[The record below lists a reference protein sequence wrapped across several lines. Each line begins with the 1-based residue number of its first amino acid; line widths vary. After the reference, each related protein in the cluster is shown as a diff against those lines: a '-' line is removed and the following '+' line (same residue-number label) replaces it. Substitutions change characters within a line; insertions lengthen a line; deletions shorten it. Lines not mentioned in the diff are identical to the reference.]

1 MVYLLLMGPPGAGK
15 GTQAAK
21 LVERYDIP
29 HVSTGDIFRGALQ
42 ERTPLGLEA
51 KRYMDVGALVPDQ
64 VTVGITRERLAK
76 SDCIGGF
83 ILDGFPRTLQQAH
96 ALDQMLAKM
105 GIRLNRV
112 LNIVVAD
119 KDLIPRLTGRRI
131 CQSCGATYHIVY
143 RPPAKEDICDRC
155 GGELYQRDD
164 DHEDTVRERLEVYHR
179 QTLPLI
185 EYYRERGL
193 YTEINGAQP
202 TDAVF
207 RDIIVS
213 LTGEEP

>member
-1 MVYLLLMGPPGAGK
+1 MYLLLMGPPGAGK

-105 GIRLNRV
+105 GIRLNKV
-112 LNIVVAD
+112 VNIAVPD
-119 KDLIPRLTGRRI
+119 QELIPRLTGRRI
-131 CQSCGATYHIVY
+131 CQSCGATYHMEF
-143 RPPAKEDICDRC
+143 RPPAQQNVCDRC
-155 GGELYQRDD
+155 GGELYQRTDD
-164 DHEDTVRERLEVYHR
+164 QEDTVRERLEVYR
-179 QTLPLI
+179 LQTQPLI
-185 EYYRERGL
+185 QYYRERDL
-193 YTEINGAQP
+193 YSEINGAQP
-202 TDAVF
+202 TEVVF

>member
-1 MVYLLLMGPPGAGK
+1 MYLLLMGPPGAGK

-105 GIRLNRV
+105 WIRLNKV
-112 LNIVVAD
+112 VNIVVPD
-119 KDLIPRLTGRRI
+119 QELIPRLTGRRI
-131 CQSCGATYHIVY
+131 CQSCGATYHMEF
-143 RPPAKEDICDRC
+143 RPPAQPSICDRC
-155 GGELYQRDD
+155 GGELYQRTDD
-164 DHEDTVRERLEVYHR
+164 QEETVRERLEVYR
-179 QTLPLI
+179 LQTQPLI
-185 EYYRERGL
+185 QYDQERDL
-193 YTEINGAQP
+193 YSEINGAQS
-202 TDAVF
+202 TEAVF
-207 RDIIVS
+207 RDIVVS

>member
-1 MVYLLLMGPPGAGK
+1 MYLLLMGPPGAGK

-112 LNIVVAD
+112 VNIMVPD
-119 KDLIPRLTGRRI
+119 QELIPRLTGRRI
-131 CQSCGATYHIVY
+131 CQSCGSTYHMEF
-143 RPPAKEDICDRC
+143 RPPAQAGVCDRC
-155 GGELYQRDD
+155 GGELYQRRD
-164 DHEDTVRERLEVYHR
+164 DHEETVRDRLEVYR
-179 QTLPLI
+179 QQTQPLI
-185 EYYRERGL
+185 QYYRERDL

-202 TDAVF
+202 TDTVF

>member
-1 MVYLLLMGPPGAGK
+1 MYLLLMGPPGAGK

-105 GIRLNRV
+105 GIRLNKV
-112 LNIVVAD
+112 VNIVVPD
-119 KDLIPRLTGRRI
+119 QELIPRLTGRRI
-131 CQSCGATYHIVY
+131 CQSCGATYHMEF
-143 RPPAKEDICDRC
+143 RPPAQPSICDRC
-155 GGELYQRDD
+155 GGELYQRTDD
-164 DHEDTVRERLEVYHR
+164 QEETVRERLEVYR
-179 QTLPLI
+179 LQTQPLI
-185 EYYRERGL
+185 QYYRERDL
-193 YTEINGAQP
+193 YSEINGAQP
-202 TDAVF
+202 TEAVF

>member
-1 MVYLLLMGPPGAGK
+1 MYLLLMGPPGAGK

-105 GIRLNRV
+105 WIRLNKV
-112 LNIVVAD
+112 VNIVVPD
-119 KDLIPRLTGRRI
+119 QELIPRLTGRRI
-131 CQSCGATYHIVY
+131 CQSCGATYHMEF
-143 RPPAKEDICDRC
+143 RPPAQPSICDRC
-155 GGELYQRDD
+155 GGELYQRTDD
-164 DHEDTVRERLEVYHR
+164 QEETVRERLEVYR
-179 QTLPLI
+179 LQTQPLI
-185 EYYRERGL
+185 QYYQERDL
-193 YTEINGAQP
+193 YSEINGAQS
-202 TDAVF
+202 TEAVF
-207 RDIIVS
+207 RDIVVS

>member
-1 MVYLLLMGPPGAGK
+1 MGPPGAGK

-105 GIRLNRV
+105 GIRLNKV
-112 LNIVVAD
+112 VNIVVPD
-119 KDLIPRLTGRRI
+119 QELIPRLTGRRI
-131 CQSCGATYHIVY
+131 CQSCGATYHMEF
-143 RPPAKEDICDRC
+143 RPPAQPSICDRC
-155 GGELYQRDD
+155 GGELYQRTDD
-164 DHEDTVRERLEVYHR
+164 QEETVRERLEVYR
-179 QTLPLI
+179 LQTQPLI
-185 EYYRERGL
+185 QYYRDRDL
-193 YTEINGAQP
+193 YSEINGAQS
-202 TDAVF
+202 TETVF

>member
-1 MVYLLLMGPPGAGK
+1 MYLLLMGPPGAGK

-83 ILDGFPRTLQQAH
+83 ILDGFPRTLEQAH

-112 LNIVVAD
+112 LNIVVPD
-119 KDLIPRLTGRRI
+119 PELIPRLTGRRI
-131 CQSCGATYHIVY
+131 CQSCGATYHVQF
-143 RPPAKEDICDRC
+143 RPPSIPDICDRC
-155 GGELYQRDD
+155 KGDLYQRTD
-164 DHEDTVRERLEVYHR
+164 DHEGTVRERLEVYRR
-179 QTLPLI
+179 QTQPLI
-185 EYYRERGL
+185 QYYKERDL

-202 TDAVF
+202 TDIVF

>member
-1 MVYLLLMGPPGAGK
+1 MGPPGAGK
-15 GTQAAK
+15 GTQAAR

-105 GIRLNRV
+105 GIRLNKV
-112 LNIVVAD
+112 VNIVVPD
-119 KDLIPRLTGRRI
+119 QELIPRLTGRRI
-131 CQSCGATYHIVY
+131 CQSCGATYHMEF
-143 RPPAKEDICDRC
+143 RPPAQPSVCDRC
-155 GGELYQRDD
+155 GGELYQRTDD
-164 DHEDTVRERLEVYHR
+164 QEETVRERLEVYR
-179 QTLPLI
+179 LQTQPLI
-185 EYYRERGL
+185 QYYRERDL
-193 YTEINGAQP
+193 YSEINGAQS

>member
-1 MVYLLLMGPPGAGK
+1 MYRLLMGPPGAGK

-105 GIRLNRV
+105 GIRLNKV
-112 LNIVVAD
+112 VNIVVPD
-119 KDLIPRLTGRRI
+119 QELIPRLTGRRI
-131 CQSCGATYHIVY
+131 CQSCGATYHMEF
-143 RPPAKEDICDRC
+143 RPPAQPSICDRC
-155 GGELYQRDD
+155 GGELYQRTDD
-164 DHEDTVRERLEVYHR
+164 QEETVRERLEVYR
-179 QTLPLI
+179 LQTQPLI
-185 EYYRERGL
+185 QYYQERDL
-193 YTEINGAQP
+193 YSEINGAQS
-202 TDAVF
+202 TEAVF
-207 RDIIVS
+207 RDIVVS

>member
-1 MVYLLLMGPPGAGK
+1 MYLLLMGPPGAGK

-76 SDCIGGF
+76 SDCLGGF

-112 LNIVVAD
+112 VNIVVPD
-119 KDLIPRLTGRRI
+119 QDLIPRLTGRRI
-131 CQSCGATYHIVY
+131 CQSCGATYHVEF
-143 RPPAKEDICDRC
+143 RTPVKPGICDRC
-155 GGELYQRDD
+155 GGELYQRADD
-164 DHEDTVRERLEVYHR
+164 QEKTVRERLEVYHR
-179 QTLPLI
+179 QTQPLI
-185 EYYRERGL
+185 QYYLDRDL

-202 TDAVF
+202 ADTVF
-207 RDIIVS
+207 RDIIIS

>member
-1 MVYLLLMGPPGAGK
+1 MYLLLMGPPGAGK
-15 GTQAAK
+15 GTQAAR

-83 ILDGFPRTLQQAH
+83 ILDGFPRTLQQAL

-112 LNIVVAD
+112 VNIVVAD
-119 KDLIPRLTGRRI
+119 DELIPRLTGRRI
-131 CQSCGATYHIVY
+131 CQSCGATYHMEF
-143 RPPAKEDICDRC
+143 RKPAVDQICDRC
-155 GGELYQRDD
+155 GGDLYQRDD
-164 DHEDTVRERLEVYHR
+164 DKEGTVRERLVVYHR
-179 QTLPLI
+179 QTQPLI
-185 EYYRERGL
+185 EYYRDRDM
-193 YTEINGAQP
+193 YTEINGAQS

>member
-1 MVYLLLMGPPGAGK
+1 
-15 GTQAAK
+15 
-21 LVERYDIP
+21 
-29 HVSTGDIFRGALQ
+29 
-42 ERTPLGLEA
+42 
-51 KRYMDVGALVPDQ
+51 MDVGALVPDQ

-112 LNIVVAD
+112 VNIVVSD
-119 KDLIPRLTGRRI
+119 QELIPRLTGRRI
-131 CQSCGATYHIVY
+131 CQSCGATYHMEF
-143 RPPAKEDICDRC
+143 RPPAQLGICDRC
-155 GGELYQRDD
+155 GGELYQRAD
-164 DHEDTVRERLEVYHR
+164 DHEETVRERLEVYR
-179 QTLPLI
+179 LQTQPLI
-185 EYYRERGL
+185 QYYQERDL
-193 YTEINGAQP
+193 YTEINGEQS
-202 TDAVF
+202 TESVF

>member
-1 MVYLLLMGPPGAGK
+1 MYLLLMGPPGAGK

-112 LNIVVAD
+112 VNIVVTD
-119 KDLIPRLTGRRI
+119 QDLIPRLTGRRI
-131 CQSCGATYHIVY
+131 CQSCGSTYHIAF
-143 RPPAKEDICDRC
+143 RPSAQEGICDRC

-164 DHEDTVRERLEVYHR
+164 DHEETVRERLEVYHR
-179 QTLPLI
+179 QTRPLI
-185 EYYRERGL
+185 EYYSERDL
-193 YTEINGAQP
+193 YTEINGAQA
-202 TDAVF
+202 TDIVF

>member
-1 MVYLLLMGPPGAGK
+1 MGPPGAGK

-51 KRYMDVGALVPDQ
+51 RRYMDVGALVPDQ

-112 LNIVVAD
+112 VNIVVSD
-119 KDLIPRLTGRRI
+119 QELIPRLTGRRI
-131 CQSCGATYHIVY
+131 CQSCGATYHMEF
-143 RPPAKEDICDRC
+143 RPPAQLGICDRC
-155 GGELYQRDD
+155 GGELYQRAD
-164 DHEDTVRERLEVYHR
+164 DHEETVRERLEVYR
-179 QTLPLI
+179 LQTQPLI
-185 EYYRERGL
+185 QYYQERDL
-193 YTEINGAQP
+193 YIEINGEQS
-202 TDAVF
+202 TESVF

>member
-1 MVYLLLMGPPGAGK
+1 MYLLLMGPPGAGK

-21 LVERYDIP
+21 LLERYDIP

-105 GIRLNRV
+105 GIRLNKV
-112 LNIVVAD
+112 VNIVVPD
-119 KDLIPRLTGRRI
+119 QELIPRLTGRRI
-131 CQSCGATYHIVY
+131 CQSCGATYHMEF
-143 RPPAKEDICDRC
+143 RPPAQPSICDRC
-155 GGELYQRDD
+155 GGELYQRTDD
-164 DHEDTVRERLEVYHR
+164 QEETVRERLEVYR
-179 QTLPLI
+179 LQTQPLI
-185 EYYRERGL
+185 QYYQERDL
-193 YTEINGAQP
+193 YSEINGAQS
-202 TDAVF
+202 TEAVF
-207 RDIIVS
+207 RDIVVS

>member
-1 MVYLLLMGPPGAGK
+1 MYLLLMGPPGAGT

-76 SDCIGGF
+76 CDCIGGF

-105 GIRLNRV
+105 GIRLNKV
-112 LNIVVAD
+112 VNIVVPD
-119 KDLIPRLTGRRI
+119 QELIPRLTGRRI
-131 CQSCGATYHIVY
+131 CQSCGATYHMEF
-143 RPPAKEDICDRC
+143 RPPAQPSICDRC
-155 GGELYQRDD
+155 GGELYQRTDD
-164 DHEDTVRERLEVYHR
+164 QEETVRERLEVYR
-179 QTLPLI
+179 LQTQPLI
-185 EYYRERGL
+185 QYYQERDL
-193 YTEINGAQP
+193 YSEINGAQS
-202 TDAVF
+202 TEAVF
-207 RDIIVS
+207 RDIVVS

>member
-1 MVYLLLMGPPGAGK
+1 VYLLLMGPPGAGK

-51 KRYMDVGALVPDQ
+51 RRYMDVGALVPDQ

-83 ILDGFPRTLQQAH
+83 ILDGFPRTLQQAQ

-112 LNIVVAD
+112 VNIAVPD
-119 KDLIPRLTGRRI
+119 QELIPRLTGRRI
-131 CQSCGATYHIVY
+131 CQSCGATYHMEF
-143 RPPAKEDICDRC
+143 RPPAQPEICDRC
-155 GGELYQRDD
+155 GGELYQRVD
-164 DHEDTVRERLEVYHR
+164 DHEETVRERLEVYR
-179 QTLPLI
+179 LQTQPLI
-185 EYYRERGL
+185 QYYQERDL
-193 YTEINGAQP
+193 YTEINGAQS
-202 TDAVF
+202 TETVF

>member
-1 MVYLLLMGPPGAGK
+1 MGPPGAGK

-105 GIRLNRV
+105 GIRLNKV
-112 LNIVVAD
+112 VNIVVPD
-119 KDLIPRLTGRRI
+119 QELIPRLTGRRI
-131 CQSCGATYHIVY
+131 CQSCGATYHMEF
-143 RPPAKEDICDRC
+143 RPPAQQNVCDRC
-155 GGELYQRDD
+155 GGELYQRTDD
-164 DHEDTVRERLEVYHR
+164 QEETVRERLEVYR
-179 QTLPLI
+179 LQTQPLI
-185 EYYRERGL
+185 QYYQERDL
-193 YTEINGAQP
+193 YSEINGAQS
-202 TDAVF
+202 TEAVF
-207 RDIIVS
+207 RDIVVS
-213 LTGEEP
+213 LTGDEP

>member
-1 MVYLLLMGPPGAGK
+1 MGPPGAGK

-64 VTVGITRERLAK
+64 ITVGITRERLAK

-83 ILDGFPRTLQQAH
+83 ILDGFPRTLQQAQ

-112 LNIVVAD
+112 VNIVVAD
-119 KDLIPRLTGRRI
+119 SELVPRLTGRRI
-131 CQSCGATYHIVY
+131 CQSCGATYHTEFR
-143 RPPAKEDICDRC
+143 RPIKQGICDRC
-155 GGELYQRDD
+155 NGVLYQRDD
-164 DHEDTVRERLEVYHR
+164 DQESTVKERLVVYHR
-179 QTLPLI
+179 QTQPLI
-185 EYYRERGL
+185 QYYLDRDL
-193 YTEINGAQP
+193 YTEINGGQSA
-202 TDAVF
+202 DNVF

>member
-1 MVYLLLMGPPGAGK
+1 MYLLLMGPPGAGK

-42 ERTPLGLEA
+42 ERSPLGLEA

-105 GIRLNRV
+105 GIRLNKV
-112 LNIVVAD
+112 VNIVVPD
-119 KDLIPRLTGRRI
+119 QELIPRLTGRRI
-131 CQSCGATYHIVY
+131 CQSCGATYHMEF
-143 RPPAKEDICDRC
+143 RPPAQPSICDRC
-155 GGELYQRDD
+155 GGELYQRTDD
-164 DHEDTVRERLEVYHR
+164 QEETVRERLEVYR
-179 QTLPLI
+179 LQTQPLI
-185 EYYRERGL
+185 QYYQERDL
-193 YTEINGAQP
+193 YSEINGAQS
-202 TDAVF
+202 TEAVF
-207 RDIIVS
+207 RDIVVS

>member
-1 MVYLLLMGPPGAGK
+1 MYLLLMGPPGAGK

-105 GIRLNRV
+105 GIRLNKV
-112 LNIVVAD
+112 VNIVVPD
-119 KDLIPRLTGRRI
+119 QELIPRLTGRRI
-131 CQSCGATYHIVY
+131 CQSCGATYHMEF
-143 RPPAKEDICDRC
+143 RPPAQPSICDRC
-155 GGELYQRDD
+155 GGELYPRTDD
-164 DHEDTVRERLEVYHR
+164 QDDTVRERLEVYR
-179 QTLPLI
+179 LQTQPLI
-185 EYYRERGL
+185 QYYQERDL
-193 YTEINGAQP
+193 YSEINGAQS
-202 TDAVF
+202 TEAVF
-207 RDIIVS
+207 RDIVVS

>member
-1 MVYLLLMGPPGAGK
+1 VYLLLMGPPGAGK

-105 GIRLNRV
+105 GIRLNKV
-112 LNIVVAD
+112 VNIVVPD
-119 KDLIPRLTGRRI
+119 QELIPRLTGRRI
-131 CQSCGATYHIVY
+131 CQSCGATYHMEF
-143 RPPAKEDICDRC
+143 RPPAQPSICDRC
-155 GGELYQRDD
+155 GGELYQRTDD
-164 DHEDTVRERLEVYHR
+164 QEETVRERLEVYR
-179 QTLPLI
+179 LQTQPLI
-185 EYYRERGL
+185 QYYQERDL
-193 YTEINGAQP
+193 YSEINGAQS
-202 TDAVF
+202 TEAVF
-207 RDIIVS
+207 RDIVVS

>member
-1 MVYLLLMGPPGAGK
+1 MGPPGAGK

-105 GIRLNRV
+105 GIRLNKV
-112 LNIVVAD
+112 VNIVVPD
-119 KDLIPRLTGRRI
+119 QELIPRLTGRRI
-131 CQSCGATYHIVY
+131 CQSCGATYHMEF
-143 RPPAKEDICDRC
+143 RPPAQPSICDRC
-155 GGELYQRDD
+155 GGELYQRTDD
-164 DHEDTVRERLEVYHR
+164 QEETVRERLEVYR
-179 QTLPLI
+179 LQTQPLI
-185 EYYRERGL
+185 QYYQERDL
-193 YTEINGAQP
+193 YSEINGAQ
-202 TDAVF
+202 TTEAVF
-207 RDIIVS
+207 RDIVVS

>member
-1 MVYLLLMGPPGAGK
+1 MGPPGAGK

-51 KRYMDVGALVPDQ
+51 RRYMDVGALVPDQ

-112 LNIVVAD
+112 VNIVVSD
-119 KDLIPRLTGRRI
+119 QELIPRLTGRRI
-131 CQSCGATYHIVY
+131 CQSCGATYHMEF
-143 RPPAKEDICDRC
+143 RPPAQLGICDRC
-155 GGELYQRDD
+155 GGELYQRAD
-164 DHEDTVRERLEVYHR
+164 DHEETVRERLEVYR
-179 QTLPLI
+179 LQTQPLI
-185 EYYRERGL
+185 QYYQERDL
-193 YTEINGAQP
+193 YTEINGEQS
-202 TDAVF
+202 TESVF

>member
-1 MVYLLLMGPPGAGK
+1 MYLLLMGPPGAGK

-105 GIRLNRV
+105 GIRLNKV
-112 LNIVVAD
+112 VNIVVPD
-119 KDLIPRLTGRRI
+119 QELIPRLTGRRI
-131 CQSCGATYHIVY
+131 CQSCGATYHMEF
-143 RPPAKEDICDRC
+143 RPPAQPSVCDRC
-155 GGELYQRDD
+155 GGELYQRTDD
-164 DHEDTVRERLEVYHR
+164 QEETVRERLEVYR
-179 QTLPLI
+179 LQTQPLI
-185 EYYRERGL
+185 QYYQERDL
-193 YTEINGAQP
+193 YSEINGAQS
-202 TDAVF
+202 TEAVF
-207 RDIIVS
+207 RDIVVS

>member
-1 MVYLLLMGPPGAGK
+1 MYLLLMGPPGAGK

-96 ALDQMLAKM
+96 SLDQMLAKM

-112 LNIVVAD
+112 VNIVVPD
-119 KDLIPRLTGRRI
+119 NELIPRLTGRRI
-131 CQSCGATYHIVY
+131 CQSCGATYHMEY
-143 RPPAKEDICDRC
+143 RPPVQEGICDRC
-155 GGELYQRDD
+155 GGELYQREDD
-164 DHEDTVRERLEVYHR
+164 RETTVIERLEVYRR
-179 QTLPLI
+179 QTQPLI
-185 EYYRERGL
+185 QYYRDRDL

-202 TDAVF
+202 TDTVF

-213 LTGEEP
+213 LTGE

>member
-1 MVYLLLMGPPGAGK
+1 MYLLLMGPPGAGK

-64 VTVGITRERLAK
+64 ITVGITRERLAK

-112 LNIVVAD
+112 VNIVVPD
-119 KDLIPRLTGRRI
+119 QELIPRLTGRRI
-131 CQSCGATYHIVY
+131 CQSCGSTYHIKF
-143 RPPAKEDICDRC
+143 RPPSKPGICDRC

-164 DHEDTVRERLEVYHR
+164 DREATVIERLEVYR
-179 QTLPLI
+179 QQTKPLI
-185 EYYRERGL
+185 QYYRDRGL
-193 YTEINGAQP
+193 YTEINGAQSSE
-202 TDAVF
+202 AVF
-207 RDIIVS
+207 RDIIVT

>member
-1 MVYLLLMGPPGAGK
+1 MYLLLMGPPGAGK

-64 VTVGITRERLAK
+64 ITVGITRERLAK

-83 ILDGFPRTLQQAH
+83 ILDGFPRTLQQAQ

-112 LNIVVAD
+112 VNIVVSD
-119 KDLIPRLTGRRI
+119 PDLIPRLTGRRI
-131 CQSCGATYHIVY
+131 CHSCGTTYHMEF
-143 RPPAKEDICDRC
+143 RPPSKPDICDRC

-164 DHEDTVRERLEVYHR
+164 DREETVRERLEVYHR
-179 QTLPLI
+179 QTQPLI
-185 EYYRERGL
+185 RYYRNRDL
-193 YTEINGAQP
+193 YTEINGAQSS
-202 TDAVF
+202 DAVF

>member
-1 MVYLLLMGPPGAGK
+1 MYLLLMGPPGAGK

-83 ILDGFPRTLQQAH
+83 ILDGFPRTLQQAQ

-105 GIRLNRV
+105 GIRLNKV
-112 LNIVVAD
+112 VNIAVPD
-119 KDLIPRLTGRRI
+119 QELIPRLTGRRI
-131 CQSCGATYHIVY
+131 CQSCGATYHMEF
-143 RPPAKEDICDRC
+143 RPPAQPSICDRC
-155 GGELYQRDD
+155 GGELYQRTDD
-164 DHEDTVRERLEVYHR
+164 QEETVRERLEVYR
-179 QTLPLI
+179 LQTQPLI
-185 EYYRERGL
+185 QYYQERDL
-193 YTEINGAQP
+193 YSEINGAQS
-202 TDAVF
+202 TEAVF
-207 RDIIVS
+207 RDIVVS

>member
-1 MVYLLLMGPPGAGK
+1 MYLLLMGPPGAGK

-105 GIRLNRV
+105 GIRLNKV
-112 LNIVVAD
+112 VNIVVPD
-119 KDLIPRLTGRRI
+119 QELIPRLTGRRI
-131 CQSCGATYHIVY
+131 CQSCGATYHMEF
-143 RPPAKEDICDRC
+143 RPPAQPSICDRC
-155 GGELYQRDD
+155 GGELYQRTDD
-164 DHEDTVRERLEVYHR
+164 QEDTVRERLEVYR
-179 QTLPLI
+179 LQTQPLI
-185 EYYRERGL
+185 QYYRDRDL
-193 YTEINGAQP
+193 YSEINGAQP
-202 TDAVF
+202 TETVF

>member
-1 MVYLLLMGPPGAGK
+1 MGPPGAGK

-105 GIRLNRV
+105 GIRLNKV
-112 LNIVVAD
+112 VNIVVPD
-119 KDLIPRLTGRRI
+119 QELIPRLTGRRI
-131 CQSCGATYHIVY
+131 CQSCGATYHMEF
-143 RPPAKEDICDRC
+143 RPPAQQNVCDRC
-155 GGELYQRDD
+155 GGELYQRTDD
-164 DHEDTVRERLEVYHR
+164 QEETVRERLEVYR
-179 QTLPLI
+179 LQTQPLI
-185 EYYRERGL
+185 QYYQERDL
-193 YTEINGAQP
+193 YSEINGAQS
-202 TDAVF
+202 TEAVF
-207 RDIIVS
+207 RDIVVS

>member
-1 MVYLLLMGPPGAGK
+1 VYLLLMGPPGAGK

-76 SDCIGGF
+76 SDCLGGF

-112 LNIVVAD
+112 VNLVVPD
-119 KDLIPRLTGRRI
+119 EELIPRLTGRRI
-131 CQSCGATYHIVY
+131 CQSCGATYHMEF
-143 RPPAKEDICDRC
+143 RPPVKPNACDRC
-155 GGELYQRDD
+155 GGDLYQRDD
-164 DHEDTVRERLEVYHR
+164 DKEITVRERLVVYHR
-179 QTLPLI
+179 QTHPLI
-185 EYYRERGL
+185 QYYTDRDL
-193 YTEINGAQP
+193 YTEINGAQS
-202 TDAVF
+202 AEVVF

>member
-1 MVYLLLMGPPGAGK
+1 MGPPGAGK

-112 LNIVVAD
+112 LNIVVSD
-119 KDLIPRLTGRRI
+119 QNLVPRLTGRRI
-131 CQSCGATYHIVY
+131 CQNCGSTYHIVF
-143 RPPAKEDICDRC
+143 RPPAKENVCDRC

-164 DHEDTVRERLEVYHR
+164 DHEETVRERLEVYHR
-179 QTLPLI
+179 QTRPLI
-185 EYYRERGL
+185 EYYNARDL
-193 YTEINGAQP
+193 YTEIEGAQP

>member
-1 MVYLLLMGPPGAGK
+1 MYLLLMGPPGAGK

-21 LVERYDIP
+21 LVERYEIP

-76 SDCIGGF
+76 SDCICGF
-83 ILDGFPRTLQQAH
+83 ILDGFPRTLKQAH
-96 ALDQMLAKM
+96 ALDQTLAKM

-112 LNIVVAD
+112 VNIAVSD
-119 KDLIPRLTGRRI
+119 QELIPRLTGRRI
-131 CQSCGATYHIVY
+131 CQDCGATYHILF
-143 RPPAKEDICDRC
+143 RPSLKPDICDRC
-155 GGELYQRDD
+155 GGQLYQREDD
-164 DHEDTVRERLEVYHR
+164 QEETVRERLEVYRR
-179 QTLPLI
+179 QTQPLI
-185 EYYRERGL
+185 QYYRERDL
-193 YTEINGAQP
+193 YMEINGEQA

>member
-1 MVYLLLMGPPGAGK
+1 MYLLLMGPPGAGK

-83 ILDGFPRTLQQAH
+83 ILDGFPRTLQQAQ

-105 GIRLNRV
+105 GIRLNKV
-112 LNIVVAD
+112 VNIAVPD
-119 KDLIPRLTGRRI
+119 QELIPRLTGRRI
-131 CQSCGATYHIVY
+131 CQSCGATYHMEF
-143 RPPAKEDICDRC
+143 RPPAQLNICDRC
-155 GGELYQRDD
+155 GGELYQRTDD
-164 DHEDTVRERLEVYHR
+164 QEDTVRERLEVYQL
-179 QTLPLI
+179 QTQPLI
-185 EYYRERGL
+185 QYYRDRDL
-193 YTEINGAQP
+193 YSEINGAQP
-202 TDAVF
+202 TEAVF

>member
-1 MVYLLLMGPPGAGK
+1 MGPPGAGK

-83 ILDGFPRTLQQAH
+83 ILDGFPRTLQQAQ

-105 GIRLNRV
+105 GIRLNKV
-112 LNIVVAD
+112 VNIAVPD
-119 KDLIPRLTGRRI
+119 QELIPRLTGRRI
-131 CQSCGATYHIVY
+131 CQSCGATYHMEF
-143 RPPAKEDICDRC
+143 RPPAQPSVCDRC
-155 GGELYQRDD
+155 GGELYQRTDD
-164 DHEDTVRERLEVYHR
+164 QEETVRERLEVYR
-179 QTLPLI
+179 LQTQPLI
-185 EYYRERGL
+185 QYYRERDL
-193 YTEINGAQP
+193 YSEINGAQS

>member
-1 MVYLLLMGPPGAGK
+1 MYLLLMGPPGAGK

-105 GIRLNRV
+105 GIRLNKV
-112 LNIVVAD
+112 VNIVVPD
-119 KDLIPRLTGRRI
+119 QELIRRLTGRRI
-131 CQSCGATYHIVY
+131 CQSCGATYHMEF
-143 RPPAKEDICDRC
+143 RPPAQPSICDRC
-155 GGELYQRDD
+155 GGELYQRTDD
-164 DHEDTVRERLEVYHR
+164 QEETVRERLEVYR
-179 QTLPLI
+179 LQTQPLI
-185 EYYRERGL
+185 QYYQERDL
-193 YTEINGAQP
+193 YSEINGAQS
-202 TDAVF
+202 TEAVF
-207 RDIIVS
+207 RDIVVS

>member
-1 MVYLLLMGPPGAGK
+1 MGPPGAGK

-112 LNIVVAD
+112 VNIVVPD
-119 KDLIPRLTGRRI
+119 SELIPRLTGRRI
-131 CQSCGATYHIVY
+131 CQSCGATYHMEF
-143 RPPAKEDICDRC
+143 RPPAQPSVCDRC
-155 GGELYQRDD
+155 GGELYQRTDD
-164 DHEDTVRERLEVYHR
+164 QEATVRERLEVYR
-179 QTLPLI
+179 LQTLPLI
-185 EYYRERGL
+185 QYYRERDL
-193 YTEINGAQP
+193 YSEIDGAQS